1 MKKIISIFLAA
12 AMVLQLSL
20 CSVGLAGDV
29 TGPAITAVHGETIDD
44 AGNITA
50 EGTAVEASG
59 ESSINAGD
67 ITGCTDNNL
76 SYTRSYA
83 VIAKDA
89 QLVANSITSPA
100 ANGIMATGKS
110 TITVNGPV
118 TAKECG
124 IYMPNDSE
132 DSVNLSSVTVN
143 GDLKV
148 EDGLAHEMEEGPALF
163 VEGNGQIEIT
173 GNLFS
178 GFDGISVYDQ
188 STVTVRS
195 DVNVIGT
202 GAFAE
207 DDGKVIIEG
216 SIHSGTN
223 DFFWT
228 GEGIVASGSSE
239 ATVGGDIFTI
249 NGDGV
254 YTYDIETDIEEKVSD
269 TWEADGDTYRTF
281 QILSEYSPNH
291 ATVTVNGN
299 VAAEA
304 GSAVHSEGS
313 SAVTVLG
320 SVSSGS
326 RDNQVIYAAGAS
338 RVNIQKDVDSQG
350 PGIYTVYSIL
360 TQRDVSMQ
368 KLAKSAEGEELWE
381 DYDVYL
387 IPEKTGACTAQVT
400 VGGHVNAAETALY
413 ASDSSSVT
421 INGDVTSKGAE
432 AVEMEWGAS
441 VTVEG
446 NVTGGTFEEEE
457 DTESAALPDGE
468 AEGEYA
474 NGAATVNLV
483 PGPVTASLLVKG
495 SITALGSSVPLI
507 FNILVEENDPSAL
520 PEEMPEIRVYE
531 LAPAGSRSEYFD
543 VNIFE
548 NKEITNES
556 DEVTMDMLVRDVAEE
571 DRAAMLEALP
581 RIIQYIIRV
590 DNPENG
596 SIILEGVTRDEEN
609 DLMLARE
616 GDKFIVKVNA
626 EDGYTVEGVEAGN
639 ADLTDNGDGTWTV
652 TVKRGGGVAISAAV
666 VKK

>member
-1 MKKIISIFLAA
+1 
-12 AMVLQLSL
+12 
-20 CSVGLAGDV
+20 
-29 TGPAITAVHGETIDD
+29 
-44 AGNITA
+44 
-50 EGTAVEASG
+50 
-59 ESSINAGD
+59 
-67 ITGCTDNNL
+67 
-76 SYTRSYA
+76 
-83 VIAKDA
+83 
-89 QLVANSITSPA
+89 
-100 ANGIMATGKS
+100 MATGKS
-110 TITVNGPV
+110 KITVNGPV

-124 IYMPNDSE
+124 IYMPNDGE
-132 DSVNLSSVTVN
+132 GSVNLSSVTVN

-148 EDGLAHEMEEGPALF
+148 EDGLAHEMDEGPALF

-195 DVNVIGT
+195 DVNIIGT

-223 DFFWT
+223 DFFWS

-254 YTYDIETDIEEKVSD
+254 YTYDSETDIEEKVSD

-281 QILSEYSPNH
+281 EVLSEYSPNH

-299 VAAEA
+299 VVADA
-304 GSAVHSEGS
+304 GSAVHSEGC

-326 RDNQVIYAAGAS
+326 RDDQVIYAAGAS
-338 RVNIQKDVDSQG
+338 RVNIQRDVDSQG
-350 PGIYTVYSIL
+350 AGIYTVYGIL
-360 TQRDVSMQ
+360 TQRDVSTQ

-400 VGGHVNAAETALY
+400 VGGHVNAAGTAVY
-413 ASDSSSVT
+413 ASDASTVT
-421 INGDVTSKGAE
+421 ISGDVTSETAE

-457 DTESAALPDGE
+457 DTESAVLSDGE
-468 AEGEYA
+468 AA
-474 NGAATVNLV
+474 KGAVTINLV
-483 PGPVTASLLVKG
+483 PGPVTASLLIKG
-495 SITALGSSVPLI
+495 SVTALGSSVPLI
-507 FNILVEENDPSAL
+507 FNIMVDKNAPSAL
-520 PEEMPEIRVYE
+520 PEEMPEIRMYE
-531 LAPAGSRSEYFD
+531 LVSAGSLSEYFD

-548 NKEITNES
+548 NKEIITES
-556 DEVTMDMLVRDVAEE
+556 EEVKMDMLVRDISEE
-571 DRAAMLEALP
+571 ERAAMLKVLP
-581 RIIQYIIRV
+581 QIIQYIIRV

-596 SIILEGVTRDEEN
+596 SIILEGVT
-609 DLMLARE
+609 
-616 GDKFIVKVNA
+616 
-626 EDGYTVEGVEAGN
+626 
-639 ADLTDNGDGTWTV
+639 
-652 TVKRGGGVAISAAV
+652 ISAAI